1 MFRSASHPILMRA
14 SLPVALMTGVTLGAA
29 GCDGE
34 ASQDATTGHKISSAS
49 IPTGNTGTD
58 WPDEYCGDPTSDSR
72 IRTSSSASGDFTVTL
87 TELPATVPSNELF
100 AFGVTLVAADGIDP
114 AELEILVDAG
124 MPQHAHGMTVRP
136 TAQRERGNGRYE
148 VDGMLLHMP
157 GSWELYVD
165 VIDGPYTERVTFYV
179 MAQ

>member
-1 MFRSASHPILMRA
+1 MRA
-14 SLPVALMTGVTLGAA
+14 SLPITLIAGIAFGTI
-29 GCDGE
+29 GCDRD
-34 ASQDATTGHKISSAS
+34 ASQDVSTDHTISAAS
-49 IPTGNTGTD
+49 VPTGNTSTD
-58 WPDEYCGDPTSDSR
+58 WPDEYCGDPTIDSR

-114 AELEILVDAG
+114 TELEILVDAG

-136 TAQRERGNGRYE
+136 KAQRDRGNGRYK
-148 VDGMLLHMP
+148 VDGMLFHMP